1 MENPEESTD
10 QLLEPSLARLLG
22 TEPICKISLCL
33 YIQAYLRD
41 IAGSVLNHCNKA
53 NIAKKQVK

>member
-10 QLLEPSLARLLG
+10 QLLELSLARLLG

-41 IAGSVLNHCNKA
+41 IAGSRLDHRNKV
-53 NIAKKQVK
+53 NTVIK